1 MKTQSVTNFIKSIQ
15 NGVVKHSPELL
26 MGLGIGGMFATTIM
40 AVKATPKALKQIESA
55 KQEKGEDLTKTE
67 TVKAAW
73 KPYIPAAVTGVA
85 SMGCLLGANS
95 IHTRRNAALVT
106 AYQIS
111 TTALNEYKD
120 KVVETVGEATAKE
133 IRDKVVEE
141 KKENI
146 TKNHPTYIIAMDDDV
161 LMYEPLSN
169 QEFKSTTNKVEKA
182 AIEMNKYLTTGH
194 SHSIALNE
202 FLTELGL
209 KKAPASVGE
218 ELGWYAGYTIDIT
231 FDVEMND
238 SGKPRL
244 RIEYLVPPIRGY
256 NEYF

>member
-1 MKTQSVTNFIKSIQ
+1 MNTQNVTNFFKAVQ
-15 NGVVKHSPELL
+15 NGIVKHSPELL
-26 MGLGIGGMFATTIM
+26 TAFGIVGMGATTVM
-40 AVKATPKALKQIESA
+40 AVKATPKALKQLDKA
-55 KQEKGEDLTKTE
+55 KEEKGEDLTNVE
-67 TVKAAW
+67 IVKAGW
-73 KPYIPAAVTGVA
+73 KPYIPATVTGVMSIA
-85 SMGCLLGANS
+85 CLLGANS

-133 IRDKVVEE
+133 IRDKVVDD

-146 TKNHPTYIIAMDDDV
+146 SNTHPTFIIATDDDV

-209 KKAPASVGE
+209 KKATASVGE
-218 ELGWYAGYTIDIT
+218 ELGWYAGYTIDLT
-231 FDVEMND
+231 FDVELND

-244 RIEYLVPPIRGY
+244 RIEYLVPPVRGY
-256 NEYF
+256 DEYF